1 MTQIYE
7 RKNIYFEK
15 KDSSDFANV
24 LDRYMKDAQSEKGAL
39 LCALIRGKIS
49 EGLDFSHKKCR
60 AVVLV
65 GVPYPYSKDVK
76 VTAKMQYLD

>member
-1 MTQIYE
+1 M
-7 RKNIYFEK
+7 
-15 KDSSDFANV
+15 
-24 LDRYMKDAQSEKGAL
+24 
-39 LCALIRGKIS
+39 CALIRGKIS

-76 VTAKMQYLD
+76 VTSKMQYLDSIQNKIETKGISGTQWYLA